1 MPPKVWKLKAAS
13 MSTAGMTVSKIANEL
28 RMDRS
33 EVLAYLISRQA
44 EGIASWTSAKTRIT
58 NRLKSL
64 IDEEDREKR
73 EALVIEASK
82 YVNYLYKKAKT
93 LSNES
98 PRKAA
103 DQN

>member
-1 MPPKVWKLKAAS
+1 MPAKVWKLKAAG

-58 NRLKSL
+58 NRVKSL
-64 IDEEDREKR
+64 TDEERPREKGGAGDRGIKVR
-73 EALVIEASK
+73 ELPLQKSE
-82 YVNYLYKKAKT
+82 NLEQR
-93 LSNES
+93 ES
-98 PRKAA
+98 P
-103 DQN
+103 